1 MLSLFKNI
9 ACSMKKIIHFICVT
23 FILFLAFLA
32 GGAWYIFTHHTVNFE
47 RLTHYDPGHP
57 SILLDDQGK
66 EWARFQLDR
75 REPIPLAQ
83 MPKHLINA
91 FIAAEDWQFFSH
103 SGISWKGILRSVFV
117 NMAHGK
123 KMQGASTI
131 TQQLVK
137 LLFFDS
143 KKTFKRKIKEQIYA
157 ILAERQC
164 TKEQILETYLNH
176 VYFGFG
182 IYGVEA
188 ASQRFWNKHA
198 SQLTLDESA
207 TLAAVIRSPGQYCP
221 IINPLSTKRRRN
233 IILNSMLKLQFISGD
248 EYKNAVMQE
257 IVIKEYDQTILASHL
272 KELIRMQLEEEIGKE
287 ILYTGGLLIQTTL
300 NREIQQHAQKS
311 FSKQIIN
318 LRKSM
323 IKDVDGAL
331 ITIDNKTGE
340 IKALIGGYDFNT
352 SKFNRAWQAK
362 RQMGSVFKP
371 LIFSIAIAQGASF
384 AHTEI
389 DEPITIEQHN
399 ALWQPHNHDH
409 QFRGQMTL
417 AHALLR
423 SNNIVS
429 IKTLL
434 KTGMQPVI
442 ALAKACHIEGHI
454 NSYPS
459 LALGCV
465 DATLK
470 EVCGMFNVF
479 ANNGI
484 YVEPHAINWIK
495 DQWESKIWKA
505 EIIQERIISE
515 HVVGQVNKVLELG
528 IKRWRKAFEQELIAD
543 DVICKTGT
551 TNDSR
556 TCFFAGAT
564 PELTTAI
571 YVGCDDNRSMGDDIF
586 PIKTAF
592 PIWLELHNK
601 LKPTGKKFI
610 YDSSLKHIFI
620 NQWTGK
626 LTRADDPDGI
636 EICI

>member
-1 MLSLFKNI
+1 
-9 ACSMKKIIHFICVT
+9 MKKYIHT
-23 FILFLAFLA
+23 LFLTLVLLFAFAA
-32 GGAWYIFTHHTVNFE
+32 GCAWYIVTHHTVNFE
-47 RLTHYDPGHP
+47 RLAHYDPGHP

-75 REPIPLAQ
+75 REPIPLTQ
-83 MPKHLINA
+83 MPNHLINA

-103 SGISWKGILRSVFV
+103 AGISWKGIIRSTIV
-117 NMAHGK
+117 NVLHGK

-143 KKTFKRKIKEQIYA
+143 KKTFRRKIKEQIYA

-188 ASQRFWNKHA
+188 ASQRFWGKHA
-198 SQLTLDESA
+198 AQLSLDESA
-207 TLAAVIRSPGQYCP
+207 TLAAIIRCPGQYCP
-221 IINPLSTKRRRN
+221 IINPLSTRRRRD
-233 IILNSMLKLQFISGD
+233 IILNSMHKLKLITAA
-248 EYKNAVMQE
+248 EYQAA
-257 IVIKEYDQTILASHL
+257 IARVIAIKDYDQTILAPHF

-287 ILYTGGLLIQTTL
+287 ILYTGGLIIQTTL
-300 NREIQQHAQKS
+300 NREIQHHAEKS
-311 FSKQIIN
+311 FTKQIDE
-318 LRKSM
+318 LRKSG
-323 IKDVDGAL
+323 IADVDGAL
-331 ITIDNKTGE
+331 ITVDSKNGE
-340 IKALIGGYDFNT
+340 IKALVGGYDFNA

-371 LIFSIAIAQGASF
+371 LIFAVAVGHGATF
-384 AHTEI
+384 ADTEI

-429 IKTLL
+429 VKTLL
-434 KTGMQPVI
+434 KTGIPPVI
-442 ALAKACHIEGHI
+442 GLAKACHIQEQM
-454 NSYPS
+454 NPYPS

-479 ANNGI
+479 ANNGVYI
-484 YVEPHAINWIK
+484 EPHAIKWVK
-495 DQWESKIWKA
+495 DQWGSKIWKV
-505 EIIQERIISE
+505 ESIQEHIIPERI
-515 HVVGQVNKVLELG
+515 VGAVNKVLELG
-528 IKRWRKAFEQELIAD
+528 IKRWRKAFEQELVAD

-556 TCFFAGAT
+556 TCWFAGAT
-564 PELTTAI
+564 PELTTAVYI
-571 YVGCDDNRSMGDDIF
+571 GCDDNRSMGDDIF

-601 LKPTGKKFI
+601 LKPTGKKFF
-610 YDSSLKHIFI
+610 YDPSLRAITI
-620 NQWTGK
+620 NQWTGR
-626 LTRADDPDGI
+626 LVRPDDPDAL
-636 EICI
+636 EICV